1 MTKESFKRI
10 AMLALGSF
18 CYASSFAVPAA
29 PQPMLVT
36 QPDGSTLM
44 VRQNGDEYH
53 HWRSTTDGYSIVKN
67 DKGFY
72 VYAALEDGALVPTDV
87 VACDA
92 EKRDAAQVA
101 FLASTPKNL
110 VPAITTEAAE
120 MRAVSRS
127 MQQGAQLKA
136 TTKQYDY
143 NNFRGL
149 VLLVE
154 FNDCPFSRSDYA
166 TIVNDMI
173 NAKNFTGFMNTGVI
187 PSKIEYTG
195 SVRDY
200 FYDNS
205 FGKFDPQFDVV
216 GPVKVDYSMY
226 DPQAVSGV
234 RPIVLAAYNAAY
246 NNFDVDFS
254 KYDCDKDGY
263 VDMIYLIFSGA
274 GANFAG
280 NDQRFVWPHASS

>member
-195 SVRDY
+195 SVRL
-200 FYDNS
+200 S
-205 FGKFDPQFDVV
+205 
-216 GPVKVDYSMY
+216 
-226 DPQAVSGV
+226 
-234 RPIVLAAYNAAY
+234 
-246 NNFDVDFS
+246 
-254 KYDCDKDGY
+254 
-263 VDMIYLIFSGA
+263 LI
-274 GANFAG
+274 
-280 NDQRFVWPHASS
+280 HI